1 VKTLVSLILS
11 VFLQIML
18 HAAPRVAILGDSIT
32 YEGRWLT
39 LVESALRATPAF
51 ADAEIVN
58 FGLASETVS
67 GLSENGHAGGK
78 FPRPDLHERLS
89 RILDAYEPTHVLACY
104 GMNDGIY
111 LPLDDTRQK
120 AFQDGM
126 QRLKDAVE
134 KRGAKFVA
142 ISAPLHDG
150 DHPSQDPQR
159 YDAVLDAQA
168 SWLLAQKNWQVI
180 DIRPDL
186 RAAVT
191 DAKKKNP
198 AFVYAKDKVH
208 PGAEGHDFIAASVVR
223 QLWTLWQ
230 LPGKPQ
236 LATGHAL
243 EILSKRNA
251 LLKHAWLSSTR
262 HLRPG
267 VPAGLPL
274 DQANAQA
281 TSLLQEYRAA
291 AVSKVSQWQGYERI
305 DFTVS
310 DRAAWLVKPKQVAA
324 GSPWIWRTEFF
335 GHEPQADI
343 ALLEKGF
350 HVAYINVQ
358 NLYGA
363 PIAMKA
369 MDDYYAKVTADFGLS
384 KRCVLEGFSRGGL
397 FAFNWAAL
405 RPEQVAGLYVDAPVC
420 DFKSWPGGKGKGS
433 GSKGDW
439 KRLLEVYGLTEE
451 QAMAYKNNPI
461 DVLAPMAKAKIAILA
476 VVGSA
481 DDVVPVEENIDVVEK
496 RYLALGG
503 KITVIRKPGVKH
515 HPHSLTEPAPIVEFV
530 LSCIRSA
537 DFSPHSSK

>member
-1 VKTLVSLILS
+1 MKRFLALLLVVLPNLW
-11 VFLQIML
+11 LQA
-18 HAAPRVAILGDSIT
+18 AAPRVAILGDSIT
-32 YEGRWLT
+32 YAGRWPT
-39 LVESALRATPAF
+39 LVESALRETPAF

-67 GLSENGHAGGK
+67 GLSETGHAGGK
-78 FPRPDLHERLS
+78 FPRPCLDERLQ
-89 RILDAYEPTHVLACY
+89 RILEAFQPTHVLACY

-111 LPLDDTRQK
+111 QPLDDARQK
-120 AFQDGM
+120 AFQEGM
-126 QRLKDAVE
+126 RRLKDAVE

-142 ISAPLHDG
+142 ITAPLHKG
-150 DHPSQDPQR
+150 DDLAQDPQR

-168 SWLLAQKNWQVI
+168 AWLREQNGWQVI

-186 RAAVT
+186 RTAIAE
-191 DAKKKNP
+191 AKKSNP
-198 AFVYAKDKVH
+198 AFVYARDNIH
-208 PGAEGHDFIAASVVR
+208 PGPEGHDFIAASVVR

-230 LPGKPQ
+230 LPGKPTLAEGGK
-236 LATGHAL
+236 LAT
-243 EILSKRNA
+243 LSKRSEV
-251 LLKHAWLSSTR
+251 LKHAWLSHTR

-281 TSLLQEYRAA
+281 AALLKEYRAA
-291 AVSKVSQWQGYERI
+291 ADSKVTQWQGYERV

-310 DRAAWLVKPKQVAA
+310 ERAAWLVKPKQVAA

-343 ALLEKGF
+343 ALLAKGF
-350 HVAYINVQ
+350 HVAYLNVQ

-363 PIAMKA
+363 PVAMKA
-369 MDDYYAKVTADFGLS
+369 MDDYYAHVTKEFSLS

-397 FAFNWAAL
+397 FAFNWATL

-420 DFKSWPGGKGKGS
+420 DFKSWPGGKGKGK

-439 KRLLEVYGLTEE
+439 QRLLQVYGLTEE
-451 QAMAYKNNPI
+451 QALAYDKNPI
-461 DVLAPMAKAKIAILA
+461 DTLAPLAKANIAILA
-476 VVGSA
+476 VVGEV
-481 DDVVPVEENIDVVEK
+481 DDVVPVAENIDIIEK

-503 KITVIRKPGVKH
+503 KITVIRKPGVNH
-515 HPHSLTEPAPIVEFV
+515 HPHSLTDPTPIVDFV
-530 LSCIRSA
+530 VSVYR
-537 DFSPHSSK
+537 

>member
-1 VKTLVSLILS
+1 MKILLCLLFFIPQ
-11 VFLQIML
+11 FLLQA
-18 HAAPRVAILGDSIT
+18 AAPRVAILGDSIT
-32 YEGRWLT
+32 FGGRWPT
-39 LVESALRATPAF
+39 LVESALRGTPTF
-51 ADAEIVN
+51 AEAEIVN
-58 FGLASETVS
+58 FGLSSETVS
-67 GLSENGHAGGK
+67 GLSEKGHAGGK
-78 FPRPDLHERLS
+78 FPRPDLHERLE
-89 RILDAYEPTHVLACY
+89 RILDEFKPTHVLACY

-111 LPLDDTRQK
+111 LPLDDTRQQ
-120 AFQDGM
+120 AYQDGM
-126 QRLKDAVE
+126 IRLKAAVE
-134 KRGAKFVA
+134 KRGAQWVG

-150 DHPSQDPQR
+150 DHPSQDAQR

-168 SWLLAQKNWQVI
+168 AWLSSQKGWQVI
-180 DIRPDL
+180 DIRHDL
-186 RAAVT
+186 RTAVAE
-191 DAKKKNP
+191 AKQKNP
-198 AFVYAKDKVH
+198 AFVYAGDKVH
-208 PGAEGHDFIAASVVR
+208 PGSEGHDFIAASVVR
-223 QLWTLWQ
+223 QLWTLWK
-230 LPGKPQ
+230 LPGKPVM
-236 LATGHAL
+236 ATGQSLAL
-243 EILSKRNA
+243 LSQRSA
-251 LLKHAWLSSTR
+251 LLKLAWLTKTR
-262 HLRPG
+262 HTRPG
-267 VPAGLPL
+267 VPKGLPIEE
-274 DQANAQA
+274 AEAQA
-281 TSLLQEYRAA
+281 EKLLQQYRAA
-291 AVSKVSQWQGYERI
+291 SAPSGAQWNGYDRI
-305 DFTVS
+305 DFKVS

-369 MDDYYAKVTADFGLS
+369 MDDYYAKVTAEFGLS

-451 QAMAYKNNPI
+451 QALAYKNNPI
-461 DVLAPMAKAKIAILA
+461 DVLAPMAKAKIPILA

-515 HPHSLTEPAPIVEFV
+515 HPHSLKDPAPIVEFV
-530 LSCIRSA
+530 LSVYR
-537 DFSPHSSK
+537 